1 MGAVTAYRERYCRR
15 VWYRGNR
22 ITQMLSA
29 NFSCHVTHPQTR
41 GIQMINWWLS
51 ENNLLLFSHYVMS
64 DPLRAHGLQHA
75 RLPCPFLRVCSN
87 SHPLSWWCF
96 LTSSFSA
103 ARFSFCHQSFPASG
117 VFPMSWLF
125 AFDDQSIR
133 ASASASVL
141 PMNIQGWFPL
151 GLTGLISLQSK
162 GLSRVLQHIDH
173 SLVIAKGLSNSLK
186 L

>member
-1 MGAVTAYRERYCRR
+1 MLWEQLLHIEKDIAGGCGVREIELHKCSQLTSVVTWHIPR
-15 VWYRGNR
+15 
-22 ITQMLSA
+22 L
-29 NFSCHVTHPQTR
+29 
-41 GIQMINWWLS
+41 NWWLS

-64 DPLRAHGLQHA
+64 DPLWGHGLQHA
-75 RLPCPFLRVCSN
+75 RLPCPFLRVRSN

-103 ARFSFCHQSFPASG
+103 ARFSFCLQSFPASG
-117 VFPMSWLF
+117 AFPMSWLF
-125 AFDDQSIR
+125 AFDDQSIG

-141 PMNIQGWFPL
+141 PMNMQGWFPL

-173 SLVIAKGLSNSLK
+173 SLVIAKGLE
-186 L
+186 